1 MTLRLGELMVAR
13 GLLTRGQVDLILRE
27 QQKRRRPFGVLAEE
41 MFGVDPKDVEGAWV
55 EQYATMTP
63 RIDPRSEPISP
74 EALLTVSARQAWQFR
89 VLPIRYDG
97 DELVVCTTAAHL
109 PRAVN
114 FVYRRLKTPSYFVL
128 AEPEE
133 LGEALVLLYPMAGL
147 TPACVLGG
155 VAATLAK

>member
-13 GLLTRGQVDLILRE
+13 GLLTQGQVDLILRE
-27 QQKRRRPFGVLAEE
+27 QQQRKRPFGVLAEE

-55 EQYATMTP
+55 AQYAAIAP
-63 RIDPRSEPISP
+63 LIDPRSEPISA
-74 EALLTVSARQAWQFR
+74 EALMMVSARQAWQFR
-89 VLPIRYDG
+89 VLPLRFDD
-97 DELVVCTTAAHL
+97 DELVVCTTPAHL
-109 PRAVN
+109 TRAVN

-128 AEPEE
+128 AEPDA

-155 VAATLAK
+155 VAATL